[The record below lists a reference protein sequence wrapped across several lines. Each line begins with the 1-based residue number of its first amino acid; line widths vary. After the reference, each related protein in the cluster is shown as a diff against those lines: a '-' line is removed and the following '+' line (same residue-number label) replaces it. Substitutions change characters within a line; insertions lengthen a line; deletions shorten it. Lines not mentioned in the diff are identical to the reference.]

1 MNPTPSV
8 LQLLEKFDR
17 YTKDGEAVKCR
28 LQGERKQAKAALEE
42 LALSQWKLCEH
53 AVEVER
59 ATKLPRYLDQQP
71 QGLLNSKT
79 IAQYVDRLKLRN
91 TMKARLDKLD
101 QQLKD
106 VETKFRRS
114 AFRDGSGFYGVNDYS
129 QWARLKYDPLCDA
142 LGIASI
148 FGAGITYTT
157 IFSAPRGSIGLMC
170 WSFSLFN
177 VGFVVATLV
186 QSLLRTTPGLP
197 PPTKSK
203 VVKFCWIPS
212 FYEFLLQSV
221 LLLAFGCVAV
231 AVMLLSVTLLDL
243 SPSGIIP
250 SDVVWL
256 AVVVSIVT
264 TAGGLIVTSFVT
276 TLYVCHFGVRLGE
289 NVEAHRVDTA
299 DLFL

>member
-17 YTKDGEAVKCR
+17 YTKDGEVVKCR
-28 LQGERKQAKAALEE
+28 LQGERKQAKAA
-42 LALSQWKLCEH
+42 
-53 AVEVER
+53 
-59 ATKLPRYLDQQP
+59 T
-71 QGLLNSKT
+71 SK
-79 IAQYVDRLKLRN
+79 QSSEDRRF
-91 TMKARLDKLD
+91 A
-101 QQLKD
+101 
-106 VETKFRRS
+106 
-114 AFRDGSGFYGVNDYS
+114 DGSGFYGVNDYS